1 MSSSTMPAADAAWLH
16 MDSAENPMVVNSLI
30 WFAEPLDW
38 KRVEATLTT
47 RLVERFPRFRRRVA
61 DPLGRP
67 PRFEDHQEFD
77 IKQHLHR
84 RALPAPGDRVAL
96 QELVSDLITSPLDPT
111 RPLWH
116 AYLIDGYGD
125 GCAILYRIHHCIA
138 DGVALARVMLALTDS
153 PAEEPEPGPR
163 GPSIPGRAAR
173 AVVHEGIETLAHPA
187 RLAKLAGTVS
197 RDAATLVKLLAPSS
211 ETDTS
216 LTAPLHGGRRVAWS
230 QPFPLERVRT
240 AGHRRS
246 GTIND
251 ALLTAVTGALRA
263 ELGHAADLPDD
274 VHVVVP
280 FNLRPP
286 GEGLPRELGN
296 QFALILLALPVGIE
310 DRGERLREVKMRMDA
325 IKASHE
331 APISFGL
338 LSALGASPT
347 AVEDRMIGFFT
358 DKATA
363 VVTNVPGPIEQVS
376 FAGAPVQG
384 VLVWAPCSG
393 SIGMTVSIFSYKGE
407 VTVGFMTDTA
417 LVADPQPLVDA
428 FEVELRDLCG

>member
-1 MSSSTMPAADAAWLH
+1 M
-16 MDSAENPMVVNSLI
+16 
-30 WFAEPLDW
+30 
-38 KRVEATLTT
+38 
-47 RLVERFPRFRRRVA
+47 
-61 DPLGRP
+61 
-67 PRFEDHQEFD
+67 
-77 IKQHLHR
+77 
-84 RALPAPGDRVAL
+84 
-96 QELVSDLITSPLDPT
+96 
-111 RPLWH
+111 
-116 AYLIDGYGD
+116 
-125 GCAILYRIHHCIA
+125 
-138 DGVALARVMLALTDS
+138 
-153 PAEEPEPGPR
+153 
-163 GPSIPGRAAR
+163 
-173 AVVHEGIETLAHPA
+173 HEGFETLAHPA
-187 RLAKLAGTVS
+187 RLAKLAGTVT

-230 QPFPLERVRT
+230 RPFPLERVRT

-263 ELGHAADLPDD
+263 ELGHGGDLPDD

-286 GEGLPRELGN
+286 GEALPRELGN

-347 AVEDRMIGFFT
+347 AIEDRMIGFFT

-363 VVTNVPGPIEQVS
+363 IVTNVPGPIEQVS